1 MLKAKSRWG
10 YEVDFIKSFI
20 LQIVEV
26 DVDRVMMYYEH
37 EMRKSNKGGR
47 NKSKVQVDHENSRE
61 AAGDIVKK
69 VHKHK
74 HKLRDNKQIEKNVN
88 EIEIDPIAS
97 SPDII
102 AYDIPPQVT
111 IKLHKKMCSDP
122 KKVTDLGIKTVSAV
136 IEHHDTAPSIEISE
150 AAHHKHGHVRQ
161 HWGR

>member
-1 MLKAKSRWG
+1 
-10 YEVDFIKSFI
+10 
-20 LQIVEV
+20 
-26 DVDRVMMYYEH
+26 MMYYEH

-61 AAGDIVKK
+61 AVGDIVKK

-122 KKVTDLGIKTVSAV
+122 KKVIDLGIKTVSAV

-161 HWGR
+161 H